1 MSQIAI
7 ATVPIQEWEQPLDC
21 KEALCSGSIF
31 PQLHKPFY
39 IEDEMPKC
47 NAKPLSEREAALLEI
62 QQVTFCLI
70 DLQLFLDT
78 HPDDAN
84 AKSMK
89 QQIQTK
95 RKELLAAFA
104 KNHYPLTSDCQ
115 GDQAEEVAP
124 WGGGDSHVA
133 L

>member
-1 MSQIAI
+1 MSQIGI
-7 ATVPIQEWEQPLDC
+7 TSVPIQEWETPLDC
-21 KEALCSGSIF
+21 REALCRGSIF
-31 PQLHKPFY
+31 PQLHMPFY

-47 NAKPLSEREAALLEI
+47 NAKPLNEREAALLEI

-78 HPDDAN
+78 HPDDKD
-84 AKSMK
+84 AKAMK
-89 QQIQTK
+89 QKVQAQ
-95 RKELLAAFA
+95 RKDLLSAFA
-104 KNHYPLTSDCQ
+104 KNYYPLTSDCQ

-124 WGGGDSHVA
+124 WGGGGSHVA